1 MIKQIMPLSLIVALR
16 FFGLFIVL
24 PVLSIYALQMKGA
37 TAFLAGLVVGG
48 YALTQALFQIPFG
61 LMSDKIGRKKT
72 LLIGLLIFI
81 AGSVIAAMSDNIYML
96 LLGRFLQGA
105 GAIGSVV
112 SAMIA
117 DLVKEEER
125 AHAMAIM
132 GGTIALSFAAAMI
145 IAPIVGG
152 HWGIDKL
159 FWLTAI
165 LSVMA
170 IGILFT
176 AVPQPPKI
184 VHSYAEEESK
194 MLDVF
199 KDKSLTRMYIT
210 FLFHSSIMTMAFFI
224 IPLVMTQSI
233 SEGGFGW
240 EKAELWKVYLPAMVF
255 GLIAMGPAAV
265 FGEKYGKGRQVFMVS
280 VAVILLGFLAMG
292 FATQP
297 WLFIVGVVLF
307 FIGFN
312 MFEPLLQSFVSKF
325 AKVHQKGAA
334 LGVANTFAYVGIF
347 LGGLLA
353 GYLMQHFGR
362 ETLAIFVAILAAVWF
377 VWVATMP
384 NPNNRGNVYLPLDIF
399 DRNKVA
405 ALTDHPAI
413 VESYVN
419 ETENIAVVKYEK
431 DMLDEDEVRG
441 MLLDEADK
449 KEN

>member
-1 MIKQIMPLSLIVALR
+1 MFKQIMPLSLIVALR

-24 PVLSIYALQMKGA
+24 PVLSIYALDMRGA
-37 TAFLAGLVVGG
+37 TPFLAGLVVGG
-48 YALTQALFQIPFG
+48 YALTQALFQVPFG

-81 AGSVIAAMSDNIYML
+81 AGSIISALSTHIYML

-132 GGTIALSFAAAMI
+132 GGTIALSFAVAMI
-145 IAPIVGG
+145 VAPIVGG
-152 HWGIDKL
+152 NWGIDKL

-165 LSVMA
+165 LSIMA

-184 VHSYAEEESK
+184 IHSYQEEESK

-224 IPLVMTQSI
+224 IPLVMTKSVE
-233 SEGGFGW
+233 SGGFGW
-240 EKAELWKVYLPAMVF
+240 SKPELWKVYLPAMIF
-255 GLIAMGPAAV
+255 GLVAMGPSAV
-265 FGEKYGKGRQVFMVS
+265 FGEKYGKGREVFMVS
-280 VAVILLGFLAMG
+280 VATILFGFIAMG
-292 FATQP
+292 FASTP
-297 WLFIVGVVLF
+297 WVFILGVVLF

-334 LGVANTFAYVGIF
+334 LGVANTFAYIGIF

-353 GYLMQHFGR
+353 GFVMNHSNR
-362 ETLAIFVAILAAVWF
+362 ETLAIIVVILSAIWF
-377 VWVATMP
+377 WWVATMP
-384 NPNNRGNVYLPLDIF
+384 NPNNRGNVYLPLDIY
-399 DRNKVA
+399 DRDKISS
-405 ALTDHPAI
+405 LTTHEAI
-413 VESYVN
+413 VESYIN

-431 DMLDEDEVRG
+431 DLIDEDEVRG
-441 MLLDEADK
+441 LLA
-449 KEN
+449 

>member
-24 PVLSIYALQMKGA
+24 PVLSIYALEMDGA
-37 TAFLAGLVVGG
+37 TPFLAGLVVGG
-48 YALTQALFQIPFG
+48 YALTQAAFQVPFG
-61 LMSDKIGRKKT
+61 LMSDKFGRKQV
-72 LLIGLLIFI
+72 LLFGLLIFI
-81 AGSVIAAMSDNIYML
+81 AGSVIAALSDNIYML
-96 LLGRFLQGA
+96 LIGRFLQGA

-152 HWGIDKL
+152 NWGIDKL
-159 FWLTAI
+159 FWLTAV

-176 AVPQPPKI
+176 AVPKPPKI
-184 VHSYAEEESK
+184 VHSYEEEESK
-194 MLDVF
+194 MIEVF

-224 IPLVMTQSI
+224 IPMVMTQST
-233 SEGGFGW
+233 ELGGFGW

-255 GLIAMGPAAV
+255 GLLAMGPAAV
-265 FGEKYGKGRQVFMVS
+265 FGEKYGKGREVFMIS
-280 VAVILLGFLAMG
+280 VAIIFLGFIAMG
-292 FATQP
+292 FATTP
-297 WLFIVGVVLF
+297 WLFITGVVFF

-312 MFEPLLQSFVSKF
+312 MFEPLLQSFVAKF

-334 LGVANTFAYVGIF
+334 LGVANTFAYIGIF
-347 LGGLLA
+347 FGGLLA
-353 GYLMQHFGR
+353 GYLMQHYDRG
-362 ETLAIFVAILAAVWF
+362 TLAVVVAVISIAWF
-377 VWVATMP
+377 IWVATMP

-405 ALTDHPAI
+405 ALTEHEAI

-419 ETENIAVVKYEK
+419 ETENIAVIKYEK
-431 DMLDEDEVRG
+431 DLIDEDEVRG
-441 MLLDEADK
+441 MLLD
-449 KEN
+449 